1 MKLETIFLPF
11 CVASMVLV
19 GVAPAPAAQEPDK
32 LVYADF
38 ETSKDGRPV
47 SNGGGLVQLTSYQ
60 ESPTLK
66 SRFKAMEGSNPP
78 APELVRISK
87 DSPNKAIA
95 FEYEL
100 QAPNQYAGVGV
111 EINAQADKDG
121 KPVSIDVSQYKYL
134 SLQLYVTGV
143 QSIRVEFSTR
153 GQGVPKSNANPQMI
167 FKIKPGLN
175 TYQIPLKNLSQ
186 PSWADVKLSPKDV
199 LKKLT
204 SVSVVAFCDQC
215 TPTKGTVVID
225 NLVFQN

>member
-1 MKLETIFLPF
+1 MKVKPIIATFCLALTGFIGAAAITAVQET
-11 CVASMVLV
+11 
-19 GVAPAPAAQEPDK
+19 DK

-38 ETSKDGRPV
+38 ETSKDGRPI

-60 ESPTLK
+60 ESPTLM
-66 SRFKAMEGSNPP
+66 SRYKGMEGSNPP

-87 DSPNKAIA
+87 DSTNKAIT

-100 QAPNQYAGVGV
+100 LAPNQYAGVGV
-111 EINAQADKDG
+111 EIQALADRDG
-121 KPVSIDVSQYKYL
+121 KPISIDVNQYKFL

-215 TPTKGTVVID
+215 TPTKGTVVVD